1 MNFQNTCNLQS
12 VDRENNNKDDREH
25 SSYREQVGGDRVLR
39 IVILENNSM
48 GNFVFFKIGEVHS
61 YDPYVENENTNSSPQ
76 SEILIENSVCV
87 ESHVG
92 SCKDNAYENDYG

>member
-61 YDPYVENENTNSSPQ
+61 
-76 SEILIENSVCV
+76 
-87 ESHVG
+87 
-92 SCKDNAYENDYG
+92 